1 MESVADV
8 NSSTILHEVYC
19 LQSPLM
25 TTLTTTTAPRCRD
38 LDLDLPPEHT
48 VAGRLCPASGS
59 FECFM

>member
-1 MESVADV
+1 MESVAVV
-8 NSSTILHEVYC
+8 NSSTILPKVFG
-19 LQSPLM
+19 LQPPLI

-38 LDLDLPPEHT
+38 LDLPSSLT